1 MTLDFFYKN
10 YKLEDININKIFIKD
25 NKFHLAFKTTAY
37 LELIANGYR
46 PEMDVEYNN
55 EFIFNINHSDIEYQA
70 DELIDILYENNKLIF
85 KLKNEDIVISN
96 NDVKVK

>member
-10 YKLEDININKIFIKD
+10 YKLEDINIHKLFIKD
-25 NKFHLAFKTTAY
+25 NKLHLAFSTVAY

-55 EFIFNINHSDIEYQA
+55 EFIFDINHSDIVYKN
-70 DELIDILYENNKLIF
+70 DDVIDILYDGNLVF
-85 KLKNEDIVISN
+85 KLKNEDIVITN
-96 NDVKVK
+96 NEVKVK

>member
-10 YKLEDININKIFIKD
+10 YKLEDINIHKLFIKD
-25 NKFHLAFKTTAY
+25 NKLHLAFGAVAY

-55 EFIFNINHSDIEYQA
+55 EFIFDVNHSDIEYKN
-70 DELIDILYENNKLIF
+70 DDLIDILYDGNLVF
-85 KLKNEDIVISN
+85 KLKNEDIIITN
-96 NDVKVK
+96 NEIKVK